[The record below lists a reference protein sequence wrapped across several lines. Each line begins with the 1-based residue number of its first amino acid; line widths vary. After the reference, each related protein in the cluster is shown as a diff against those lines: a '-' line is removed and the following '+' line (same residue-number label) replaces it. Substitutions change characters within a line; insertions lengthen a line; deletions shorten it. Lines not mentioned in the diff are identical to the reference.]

1 MNFKFRNVTKT
12 FFYLIIFFVISI
24 IFLGSLI
31 NIYKSRNSILQSIGK
46 IVGDHEGHMGA
57 DKAINPLKKSNRQ
70 IAPQNIND
78 LIINPGA
85 EVKGQWTAP
94 VDWNVIPL
102 HAALLPDETVMTYGS
117 YSIHKKEGDKD
128 LRANKT
134 ITINDGNKFKDGRK
148 FDRDGGSHQWEGH
161 WVYSA
166 IDIDV
171 WDPKKGV
178 GDESHIL
185 FKQPVVMDSFCSIL
199 RVLDLNRVFI
209 VGGNKNIH
217 KPDMPDTQNKTMI
230 YDLRTKKFTLSKNL
244 NYKRWYGSIVI
255 TGDNK
260 MYIFGGKDIVS
271 NEPSIVP
278 EMIDLKNIDNGW
290 QALDQSASNIFFGNE
305 IQYAD
310 EWSYPRAYLT
320 SDGNIVGIS
329 YNKIWVMDIKNN
341 HRVFK
346 TAEIPLVEGGVS
358 NIIEFKNPNSDG
370 KHKENLQLLTIGS
383 PVGSTNS
390 TVMIEKDKVLIF
402 GGKQAGKEYT
412 SSNKVMLVDFSN
424 SLKPKLLEFKNMKYA
439 RNNANI
445 TTLPD
450 GNIFINGGSSYNK
463 DDFKFSILTPEI
475 YNPKNQSSIEMEKA
489 YFRRNYHSASLL
501 LADGRVWTGGGD
513 VWNGEIF
520 YPPYLFTRDLNNKTV
535 LAKRPEILEIDKEI
549 KRGVTT
555 KIKIEGTDISRV
567 TLLSTGSTTHAQA
580 SESKFRELDFTL
592 VSNNEIN
599 IQLNKNP
606 NDIQNGTYMVF
617 VINSK
622 GVPSEGKIVYVN

>member
-166 IDIDV
+166 IDIDI

-230 YDLRTKKFTLSKNL
+230 YDLKTKKFTLSKNL

-383 PVGSTNS
+383 PVGNTNS

-450 GNIFINGGSSYNK
+450 GNIFINGGSSYDK